1 MNPKDLNRWQD
12 LTRDGSVRW
21 LKYSWGPATANTL
34 AVRLEDGSWLV
45 VAPSVGSASSVLG
58 ELSKDGTVSALIA
71 PNAYHHLGQRAWRLH
86 FPSAISYAP
95 DGALPRLS
103 RKSPDV
109 PYRPASDL
117 SETIHP
123 RVSFLVPEGMKSPDM
138 LVRVSDAGST
148 VWWMGDLFTNNA
160 VADQN
165 WLLRMISPL
174 AGSGVGYRRNSKP
187 GMIYVRNPKAWL
199 HSITNALDAE
209 PPTVVVPAHGNPVMK
224 DTARRTRSLLREDS
238 Q

>member
-1 MNPKDLNRWQD
+1 MNPNELNRWQD

-21 LKYSWGPATANTL
+21 MKYSWGPATANTL
-34 AVRLEDGSWLV
+34 AVRLEDGNWLV
-45 VAPSVGSASSVLG
+45 VAPAVGSASSVLA
-58 ELSKDGTVSALIA
+58 ELSRDGTVSALIA
-71 PNAYHHLGQRAWRLH
+71 PNAYHHLGQRTWRLH
-86 FPSAISYAP
+86 FPNAISYAP

-117 SETIHP
+117 IETVQP
-123 RVSFLVPEGMKSPDM
+123 RVTFLVPEGMKSPDM
-138 LVRVSDAGST
+138 LVRVSVAGST
-148 VWWMGDLFTNNA
+148 VWWMGDLFTNNV

-174 AGSGVGYRRNSKP
+174 AGSGMGYRRNSKP

-199 HSITNALDAE
+199 QSIANALDAE
-209 PPTVVVPAHGNPVMK
+209 PPSVVVPAHGDPVTQ
-224 DTARRTRSLLREDS
+224 DTARRTRYLLR
-238 Q
+238 